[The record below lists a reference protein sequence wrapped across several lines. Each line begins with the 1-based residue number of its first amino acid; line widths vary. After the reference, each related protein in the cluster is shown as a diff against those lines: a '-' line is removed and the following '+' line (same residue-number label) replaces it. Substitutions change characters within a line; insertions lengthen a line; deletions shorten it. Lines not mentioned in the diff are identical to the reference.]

1 MPNKTKSKRILA
13 VKIKRMIEIGP
24 DTSYMGEYAQRP
36 ASQFSIDRAHSED
49 CASVESNHRQT
60 VDALERII
68 GHLDVIRR
76 SPEVADSPDSTE
88 WEGLDEAMDI
98 LVDLQTEAMEC
109 DCGERGDMGRNEYR
123 YFNPSFNYVD
133 KQDKP
138 LDGLTPQDV
147 RKYTRQDYERMERLQ
162 AGDWC
167 YIGIRAEA
175 EISIPT
181 GTYLSFSRGGEQIL
195 LSQTITSGGLY
206 GIESDSER
214 EYLESIGKEELANLK
229 TQLLALGFSRRAI
242 SQAFKN
248 VEEASE

>member
-13 VKIKRMIEIGP
+13 VKVKRMVDESP
-24 DTSYMGEYAQRP
+24 DTSYLGEYAQRP
-36 ASQFSIDRAHSED
+36 ASEFSIDRAHSED

-76 SPEVADSPDSTE
+76 SPDVADNPDSTE

-109 DCGERGDMGRNEYR
+109 DCGERGDMDRNEYR

-138 LDGLTPQDV
+138 LDGLTAQDV
-147 RKYTRQDYERMERLQ
+147 RKYVRQDYERMERLR

-175 EISIPT
+175 EIAIFQPKQHPLDPDQAT
-181 GTYLSFSRGGEQIL
+181 T
-195 LSQTITSGGLY
+195 QTITSGGIY
-206 GIESDSER
+206 GVESDSKR
-214 EYLESIGKEELANLK
+214 EYLESIGKEELASLK

-248 VEEASE
+248 VEEVSE